1 MKGKKKLTP
10 PDLKLVA
17 RSDAQELEEEKAVSM
32 DVELAEEEEGQE
44 SEQEEKREI
53 RDQIEARKNRINMEL
68 KVLKIWSQV
77 SEQEMIRADQK
88 LRRVIAPA
96 G

>member
-1 MKGKKKLTP
+1 
-10 PDLKLVA
+10 
-17 RSDAQELEEEKAVSM
+17 M

>member
-10 PDLKLVA
+10 NELKLVA
-17 RSDAQELEEEKAVSM
+17 LSDAQELEEKKAVNM
-32 DVELAEEEEGQE
+32 GVQNVEEEEGQE
-44 SEQEEKREI
+44 SEHEEKREI
-53 RDQIEARKNRINMEL
+53 RHRMEVRKNRINMEL
-68 KVLKIWSQV
+68 NLLKIWSQV
-77 SEQEMIRADQK
+77 SEEEMIRADQK